1 MSSERSDAT
10 NGDGLGDGSAVD
22 PQPFISSRS
31 LGRIA
36 LYLLAVMLTIWIL
49 VPIYLITVA
58 SLGTRQAVYNWPK
71 DLFPNP
77 ISLETLQFFLNS
89 HGVLDS
95 ARNSLLVGVMTLLF
109 SLLIGAPAGY
119 ALARYVFKGRDAYKL
134 IILTTRAFPI
144 VILSIPLALTFISWR
159 LYDTLWAV
167 AIVHTALALPQTIL
181 VTSSIFISVPSELE
195 EAALTLGC
203 RRIEAFLRVVL
214 PMSLPGLAAA
224 SIFAFVLSW
233 NEVFAATILTVR
245 NRTLPAHVL
254 SFLNESA
261 LPVRFAGGFA
271 LIIPSLVFIFIIR
284 RYLLNMWG
292 RVVK

>member
-1 MSSERSDAT
+1 MTGRQA
-10 NGDGLGDGSAVD
+10 DGYMEDVPSNRE
-22 PQPFISSRS
+22 PYFTPRS
-31 LGRIA
+31 LGRFA
-36 LYLLAVMLTIWIL
+36 LYMLALMLTLWIL

-58 SLGTRQAVYNWPK
+58 TFSTRQAVYNWPK

-77 ISLETLQFFLNS
+77 ISLDTLQFFLNS
-89 HGVLDS
+89 HGVLDA
-95 ARNSLLVGVMTLLF
+95 ARNSIIVGFMTVLLAII
-109 SLLIGAPAGY
+109 IGAPAGY
-119 ALARYVFKGRDAYKL
+119 ALARHVFGGRDAYRL
-134 IILTTRAFPI
+134 VILTTRAFPI
-144 VILSIPLALTFISWR
+144 VILSIPLAVTFINWR

-181 VTSSIFISVPSELE
+181 ITASIFISVPTELE

-203 RRIEAFLRVVL
+203 RRVQAFWRVVL

-224 SIFAFVLSW
+224 AIFAFVLSW
-233 NEVFAATILTVR
+233 NEVFAATILAVR

-254 SFLNESA
+254 TFLKDSP

-271 LIIPSLVFIFIIR
+271 LIVPSLIFIFVIR